1 VRYAIRLPANHVLE
15 RQIEDLLTRPRG
27 RPSYAP
33 LVRYR
38 SFHYQA
44 TSWDRPRR
52 VIAKVEHHLGELF
65 PRVGFI
71 VTTLSGTNRAV
82 VRFYNLRGTAEQ
94 WIKEGKTA
102 THWTRLSCHRFR
114 ANEVRFLLGVIA
126 YNLGNLLRRLVLPV
140 AIQTWSLTSL
150 QQRLFK
156 TGGRLIRQGTS
167 LKDQLVGTWI
177 YVSST
182 AKRDDGSN
190 VPRPSLQGAVT
201 YTGDGRFHFIT
212 TRTDAPKY
220 ASGDLAR
227 PSPDEAMAIASG
239 SIAYTGTYTVD
250 ENSKTIHVSIE
261 TSTFPNLVRAPN
273 QRRIITP
280 ITADEMKFTNPRTL
294 AGLTLEIVWK
304 RAK

>member
-1 VRYAIRLPANHVLE
+1 LSETSPPAWPHAEEIAITGAAEPKYAVGLTVPYLPDGIGIGVTRHCVESDVRFRGANQKTFARWLTGFVAAASCS
-15 RQIEDLLTRPRG
+15 LLTCMVRCSEQFSRNGALMNTPCAVG
-27 RPSYAP
+27 LCAIA
-33 LVRYR
+33 LV
-38 SFHYQA
+38 
-44 TSWDRPRR
+44 TIP
-52 VIAKVEHHLGELF
+52 VF
-65 PRVGFI
+65 PN
-71 VTTLSGTNRAV
+71 SG
-82 VRFYNLRGTAEQ
+82 
-94 WIKEGKTA
+94 
-102 THWTRLSCHRFR
+102 
-114 ANEVRFLLGVIA
+114 
-126 YNLGNLLRRLVLPV
+126 V
-140 AIQTWSLTSL
+140 A
-150 QQRLFK
+150 
-156 TGGRLIRQGTS
+156 QGTS

-227 PSPDEAMAIASG
+227 R
-239 SIAYTGTYTVD
+239 TYTVD

-261 TSTFPNLVRAPN
+261 TSTFPNLVGAPN
-273 QRRIITP
+273 QRRIITS
-280 ITADEMKFTNPRTL
+280 ITADEMKFTNPRTP